1 MIFDNL
7 KTKNLKT
14 YGVVRTDKIE
24 AYEAGRVHHIRL
36 NKEGEEAITQNG
48 ELIIAGDIEVDNLDV
63 REGVA
68 VKEGDGAVALI
79 ADPVKI
85 YDESSYMSRHENQYY
100 MENGHVARAYKLVP
114 TDVFSVTKEVLE
126 NAVALK
132 DFKSAEGEKFAVAG
146 EDGKIK
152 IVDAEVEEGFC
163 AKVVAVEPV
172 GGRYAFAGGAQ
183 PQEYVILDVK
193 SN

>member
-1 MIFDNL
+1 MIFDKL

-24 AYEAGRVHHIRL
+24 AANTGRIHHIRL
-36 NKEGEEAITQNG
+36 NKDGENAITQNG
-48 ELIIAGDIEVDNLDV
+48 ELVIAGEVEVDNLDV
-63 REGVA
+63 REA
-68 VKEGDGAVALI
+68 VWAKEGEGAVALI

-114 TDVFSVTKEVLE
+114 TDVFSVTKEVIE
-126 NAVALK
+126 NPDALK
-132 DFKSAEGEKFAVAG
+132 DFKPAEGEKFAVAG

-163 AKVVAVEPV
+163 AKVVKVEPV

>member
-1 MIFDNL
+1 MNFKNL

-14 YGVVRTDKIE
+14 YGMVRTDKIE

-36 NKEGEEAITQNG
+36 NKEDEEAITQNG

-68 VKEGDGAVALI
+68 AKEGDGAVALI
-79 ADPVKI
+79 ADSVKI

-126 NAVALK
+126 DAKAL
-132 DFKSAEGEKFAVAG
+132 DEFDPATEEKFAVAG

-163 AKVVAVEPV
+163 AKVVKVEPV
-172 GGRYAFAGGAQ
+172 GGRYAFAGGAK